1 MENKS
6 CQIKF
11 ELIVL
16 KTAMTL
22 HLIPNWMEHKET
34 RRSQLEPFIRLRF
47 SLQCLFE
54 KFLMRKTSRSCFQQS
69 FACRFSFLHSSNF
82 KKRKNRKK
90 FFFETK
96 VFLFAKN
103 WGGLN
108 IFYLEK
114 VIYFFPTNQI
124 GFFLLKHWFL
134 PLFSL
139 RSENTYIDSFS

>member
-1 MENKS
+1 
-6 CQIKF
+6 
-11 ELIVL
+11 
-16 KTAMTL
+16 
-22 HLIPNWMEHKET
+22 MEHKET

-90 FFFETK
+90 IFFETK

-103 WGGLN
+103 RGGLN

-134 PLFSL
+134 PLISL